1 MPDKAR
7 AFLKQLSDFW
17 ASLPTVKR
25 FALVFFTAASLVA
38 VIAISV
44 LSSREHYAYLY
55 TELSVDDAAQMVE
68 KLKTGQVPYQL
79 QNNGTAIEVPE
90 DRVAALRL
98 EFAAGGLPRG
108 GSVGFE
114 IFDRSRIGATEF
126 EQQVNLRRALEG
138 ELVRS
143 VMSIDGVKAA
153 RVHLV
158 LPEHRLFAA
167 REESASASVVVKLAN
182 SANFGKREVAA
193 VVHLVSMAVPG
204 LSKDRISVVSTE
216 GLTLHRP
223 NSDASGGPDSSDR
236 DSEQSRALGS
246 QLEADTQAQLERV
259 VGPGNA
265 DVRVNVE
272 LNESSRERTEELYD
286 PSKTALRSEHKTEE
300 SSGTADNGVAG
311 VPGAKANL
319 PDAQEGK
326 AAEDTAPAAGGGI
339 RKTETRNWEV
349 QRITQK
355 TTMPPGDIKR
365 LSVAVVL
372 NGRYERHGEH
382 TTFVPRTPEEVA
394 ALEGIVKHVVGF
406 DVTRGDD
413 VEVRAVEFAR
423 LDTDEAPQTVD
434 RLTQVRRWL
443 PVGIAGLV
451 AFIVLCALVMVW
463 RQRKASFRALQART
477 LEAQLSGGTLA
488 GSAMPL
494 GSAEDARALLAD
506 ESALAAEA
514 RIHALEFAAKDPATA
529 AVVLRRWL
537 SAETP
542 ELAPAE

>member
-1 MPDKAR
+1 M
-7 AFLKQLSDFW
+7 
-17 ASLPTVKR
+17 
-25 FALVFFTAASLVA
+25 
-38 VIAISV
+38 
-44 LSSREHYAYLY
+44 
-55 TELSVDDAAQMVE
+55 
-68 KLKTGQVPYQL
+68 
-79 QNNGTAIEVPE
+79 
-90 DRVAALRL
+90 
-98 EFAAGGLPRG
+98 
-108 GSVGFE
+108 
-114 IFDRSRIGATEF
+114 
-126 EQQVNLRRALEG
+126 
-138 ELVRS
+138 RS

-223 NSDASGGPDSSDR
+223 NSDASGGSDSSDR
-236 DSEQSRALGS
+236 DAEQSRAVGS

-300 SSGTADNGVAG
+300 TSGTADNGVAG
-311 VPGAKANL
+311 VPGAKSNL
-319 PDAQEGK
+319 PDAQDGK
-326 AAEDTAPAAGGGI
+326 AAEDTAPAAGGGV

-372 NGRYERHGEH
+372 NGRYERHGDH
-382 TTFVPRTPEEVA
+382 PTFVPRTPEEVA

-406 DVTRGDD
+406 DATRGDD
-413 VEVRAVEFAR
+413 VEVRAVQFAR
-423 LDTDEAPQTVD
+423 LDTDEAPETVD

-463 RQRKASFRALQART
+463 RQRKASFKALQART
-477 LEAQLSGGTLA
+477 LEAQLSGATLA

-514 RIHALEFAAKDPATA
+514 RVRALEFAAKDPATA

-537 SAETP
+537 SADAS
-542 ELAPAE
+542 ELAPAPAE